1 MRAAKL
7 GGPPGEGGPL
17 AKLGRVSSHEIT
29 QLIHEYGLIVVFVA
43 TGLQAMGF
51 PIPGGTAL
59 VAAGIDASSKRG
71 LPLSGVITAGALGAL
86 VGTTVGFALG
96 RWRGELI
103 LLRLGRTFRQKPE
116 RVQQLREQFQNHV
129 VAPVL
134 IARFVTGAR
143 NVVGLLAGASGM
155 ALPSFLIVSAIAAT
169 AWSAI
174 VTLEYYFV
182 GHAILG
188 APTWLQIMLIV
199 VGVIA
204 TIVSFRLLQP
214 SVSARAKGRANP
226 ADAPD

>member
-1 MRAAKL
+1 M
-7 GGPPGEGGPL
+7 
-17 AKLGRVSSHEIT
+17 SSHAIT

-43 TGLQAMGF
+43 TWLQAMGF

-59 VAAGIDASSKRG
+59 VAAGIDASTKRG

-103 LLRLGRTFRQKPE
+103 LLRLGRLFRLRPE
-116 RVQQLREQFQNHV
+116 RIQKFREEFQRHA
-129 VAPVL
+129 VAPIL

-155 ALPSFLIVSAIAAT
+155 ALPRFFIVSAIAAT
-169 AWSAI
+169 AWSTI
-174 VTLEYYFV
+174 LTLEYYFA

-188 APTWLQIMLIV
+188 APTWIQITLIV
-199 VGVIA
+199 AGVIA
-204 TIVSFRLLQP
+204 TIASFRLLQP
-214 SVSARAKGRANP
+214 SASARAKGTAANTS
-226 ADAPD
+226 DAPD